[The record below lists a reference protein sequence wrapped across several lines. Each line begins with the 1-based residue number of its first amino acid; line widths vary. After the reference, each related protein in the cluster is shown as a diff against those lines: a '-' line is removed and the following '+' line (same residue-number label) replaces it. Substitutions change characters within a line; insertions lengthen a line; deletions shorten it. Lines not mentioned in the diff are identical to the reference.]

1 MGLESE
7 KVCGPTSNTLN
18 PYLLSFTMIYMSSI
32 LQYTIAKRWWSTLRV
47 IFTFVISSGFLLR
60 LEQAP

>member
-1 MGLESE
+1 MGLENE
-7 KVCGPTSNTLN
+7 KVWAYIKHAFH

>member
-1 MGLESE
+1 MR
-7 KVCGPTSNTLN
+7 KCGPTSNTLN

-32 LQYTIAKRWWSTLRV
+32 TVYLYTIAKGWRSTLRV